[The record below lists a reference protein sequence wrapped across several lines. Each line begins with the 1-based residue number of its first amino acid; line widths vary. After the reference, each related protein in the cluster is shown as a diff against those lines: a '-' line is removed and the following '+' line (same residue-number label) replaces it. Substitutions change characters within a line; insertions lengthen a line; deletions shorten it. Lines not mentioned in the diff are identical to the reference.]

1 MEITSETIMKK
12 RTGKRYDSVTDIT
25 QTEHITMVKEI
36 FTTIT
41 EKYDFLNHFLSFGRD
56 IVWRRFTASKMNF
69 IKNRR
74 YLDVATGTAD
84 LAIEVAR
91 KYPQTNVIA
100 LDFVQGMMKVGRH
113 KSYKHNFSKKINF
126 LQGDA
131 LNLPFFDSSFDVVGI
146 AFGIRN
152 ITDRSRA
159 LREIKRVLVSGGQCM
174 VLEMNFP
181 RNVLFRGVYNLY
193 LNHIL
198 PYLARHFSQNPAA
211 YHYLADSII
220 HFPSPE
226 EFTAIMSEVGFTNI
240 ERYALTMGI
249 TYLYVGSKPNNEN

>member
-1 MEITSETIMKK
+1 MKE
-12 RTGKRYDSVTDIT
+12 RTGKRYNSVTEIT
-25 QTEHITMVKEI
+25 QTEHIKMVQEI
-36 FTTIT
+36 FATIT
-41 EKYDFLNHFLSFGRD
+41 DKYDFLNHFLSFGRD

-69 IKNRR
+69 FKNRR

-91 KYPQTNVIA
+91 KYPQTKVMA
-100 LDFVQGMMKVGRH
+100 LDFVKDMMNVGRYKSH
-113 KSYKHNFSKKINF
+113 KCNLSARIKF

-131 LNLPFFDSSFDVVGI
+131 LNLPFSDDSFDVVGI

-152 ITDRSRA
+152 ITDRARA
-159 LREIKRVLVSGGQCM
+159 LREMNRVLISGGQCM

-181 RNVLFRGVYNLY
+181 RKSLLRNVYNLY

-198 PYLARHFSQNPAA
+198 PYLARHFSENPAA

-220 HFPSPE
+220 HFPSPD
-226 EFTAIMSEVGFTNI
+226 EFMNIMKEVGFTNI
-240 ERYALTMGI
+240 ERYSLTMGI
-249 TYLYVGSKPNNEN
+249 TCLYIGSKPNN

>member
-1 MEITSETIMKK
+1 MKK
-12 RTGKRYDSVTDIT
+12 HTGKRYDSVTDIT
-25 QTEHITMVKEI
+25 QTQHIKMVKEI

-100 LDFVQGMMKVGRH
+100 LDFVRDMMDVGRH
-113 KSYKHNFSKKINF
+113 KSHKYKFSKRIKF

-131 LNLPFFDSSFDVVGI
+131 LNLPFSDYSFDVVGI

-152 ITDRSRA
+152 ITDRARA
-159 LREIKRVLVSGGQCM
+159 LREMKRVLVNGGQCM

-181 RNVLFRGVYNLY
+181 RNSLFRGMYNLY

-226 EFTAIMSEVGFTNI
+226 EFMNIMKETGFADI
-240 ERYALTMGI
+240 ERYSLTMGI
-249 TYLYVGSKPNNEN
+249 TYLYVGSKPDNEN

>member
-1 MEITSETIMKK
+1 MKK
-12 RTGKRYDSVTDIT
+12 HTTKRYDSVTDIT
-25 QTEHITMVKEI
+25 QTEHITIVKEI
-36 FTTIT
+36 FATIT

-56 IVWRRFTASKMNF
+56 IVWRKFTASKMNF

-113 KSYKHNFSKKINF
+113 KSYKHNFSKKIIF

-226 EFTAIMSEVGFTNI
+226 EFTTIMSEVGFTNI

>member
-1 MEITSETIMKK
+1 MKK
-12 RTGKRYDSVTDIT
+12 HTAKRYDSVTDIT
-25 QTEHITMVKEI
+25 QTEHIKMVKEI

-69 IKNRR
+69 IQNRR

-91 KYPQTNVIA
+91 NYPETNVIA
-100 LDFVQGMMKVGRH
+100 LDFVQDMMTVGRSKSH
-113 KSYKHNFSKKINF
+113 KYNLSKRIKF

-131 LNLPFFDSSFDVVGI
+131 LNLPFSDYSFDVVGI

-152 ITDRSRA
+152 IIDRTRA
-159 LREIKRVLVSGGQCM
+159 LREMKRVLVTGGQCM

-181 RNVLFRGVYNLY
+181 RNSLFRGVYNLY

-226 EFTAIMSEVGFTNI
+226 AFMNIMNEVGFINI
-240 ERYALTMGI
+240 ERYPMTRGI
-249 TYLYVGSKPNNEN
+249 TYLYVGSKPNDEN

>member
-1 MEITSETIMKK
+1 MEMIMKK
-12 RTGKRYDSVTDIT
+12 HTGKRYDSVTDIT
-25 QTEHITMVKEI
+25 QTQHIKMVKEI

-100 LDFVQGMMKVGRH
+100 LDFVRDMMNVGRH
-113 KSYKHNFSKKINF
+113 KSHKYKFSKRIKF

-131 LNLPFFDSSFDVVGI
+131 LNLPFSDYSFDVVGI

-152 ITDRSRA
+152 ITDRARA
-159 LREIKRVLVSGGQCM
+159 LREMKRVLVNGGQCM

-181 RNVLFRGVYNLY
+181 RNSLFRGMYNLY

-226 EFTAIMSEVGFTNI
+226 EFMNIMKETGFADI
-240 ERYALTMGI
+240 ERYSLTMGI
-249 TYLYVGSKPNNEN
+249 TYLYVGSKPDNEN

>member
-1 MEITSETIMKK
+1 MKK
-12 RTGKRYDSVTDIT
+12 HTGKRYDSVTDIT
-25 QTEHITMVKEI
+25 QTQHIKMVKEI

-69 IKNRR
+69 TKNRR

-100 LDFVQGMMKVGRH
+100 LDFVRDMMDVGRH
-113 KSYKHNFSKKINF
+113 KSHKYKFSKRIKF

-131 LNLPFFDSSFDVVGI
+131 LNLPFSDYSFDVVGI

-152 ITDRSRA
+152 ITDRARA
-159 LREIKRVLVSGGQCM
+159 LREMKRVLVNGGQCM

-181 RNVLFRGVYNLY
+181 RNSLFRGMYNLY

-226 EFTAIMSEVGFTNI
+226 EFMNIMKETGFADI
-240 ERYALTMGI
+240 ERYSLTMGI
-249 TYLYVGSKPNNEN
+249 TYLYVGSKPDNEN

>member
-1 MEITSETIMKK
+1 MKK
-12 RTGKRYDSVTDIT
+12 RTGKRYESVTDIT
-25 QTEHITMVKEI
+25 QTEHIKMVKEI

-69 IKNRR
+69 IQNRR

-91 KYPQTNVIA
+91 KYPQTNIIA
-100 LDFVQGMMKVGRH
+100 LDFVRDMMNVGRH
-113 KSYKHNFSKKINF
+113 KSHKYDFSKRIKF

-131 LNLPFFDSSFDVVGI
+131 LKLPFSDYSFDVVGI

-152 ITDRSRA
+152 ITDRARA
-159 LREIKRVLVSGGQCM
+159 LREMKRVLVNGGQCM

-181 RNVLFRGVYNLY
+181 RNSLFRGMYNLY

-220 HFPSPE
+220 HFPSPA
-226 EFTAIMSEVGFTNI
+226 EFMNIMKEAGFTNI
-240 ERYALTMGI
+240 ERHSLTMGI
-249 TYLYVGSKPNNEN
+249 TCLYIGSKPDNGG